1 LSRAYS
7 FASIHLCKKNE
18 KMNKKHI
25 VIIGLGGV
33 GGYFGFKIC
42 QGNET
47 NKLHQISFTARAK
60 TYEIVKENGLTLLS
74 PEHTNSVTN
83 PDAIF
88 QNISEIQNP
97 DLVFICVKE
106 YDLEN
111 VCNQLSKIITKET
124 ILLPMMN
131 GADIYD
137 RIRKIIPNNTI
148 LPSCVYVASH
158 IKEKGIVE
166 HKGKAGKLIFGKDP
180 ERTSENIDWVL
191 DLIQNSKINFEFKEN
206 SLVDIWTKFIFIA
219 SFGLVTAKHNSSIG
233 AVCSIELQK
242 EEATKI
248 MNEIKS
254 IADKK
259 EIYLEDDI
267 IINTFEKASTFPP
280 KTPTSLQLD
289 VNSGKKVNE
298 LELFAG
304 AIINYGKEM
313 NITTS
318 FTESIYQE
326 IKMAD
331 NS

>member
-1 LSRAYS
+1 
-7 FASIHLCKKNE
+7 
-18 KMNKKHI
+18 MNKKHI

-33 GGYFGFKIC
+33 GGYFGFKIN
-42 QGNET
+42 QTNET
-47 NKLHQISFTARAK
+47 DKKQHISFVARAK
-60 TYEIVKENGLTLLS
+60 TYETVKEKGLTLLS
-74 PEHTNSVTN
+74 SEHRNSVTK

-88 QNISEIQNP
+88 QNISEIHNP

-111 VCNQLSKIITKET
+111 VCNQLSKVIKKDA

-137 RIRKIIPNNTI
+137 RIRKIIPNNII
-148 LPSCVYVASH
+148 LPSCVYIASH

-180 ERTSENIDWVL
+180 KNTSENIDWIVN
-191 DLIQNSKINFEFKEN
+191 LIKSSKIDFEFKEN

-219 SFGLVTAKHNSSIG
+219 SFGLITAKYNSSIG
-233 AVCSIELQK
+233 AVCSIKLQK

-248 MNEIKS
+248 MVEIKL

-259 EIYLEDDI
+259 GIYLQDDI
-267 IINTFEKASTFPP
+267 ISKTFEKASTFPP

-289 VNSGKKVNE
+289 VNSGKDDNE

-313 NITTS
+313 NIHTP
-318 FTESIYQE
+318 FTESVYQE
-326 IKMAD
+326 IKAKKL
-331 NS
+331 

>member
-1 LSRAYS
+1 
-7 FASIHLCKKNE
+7 
-18 KMNKKHI
+18 MNKKHI

-33 GGYFGFKIC
+33 GGYFGFKIN
-42 QGNET
+42 QTNET
-47 NKLHQISFTARAK
+47 DKKQHISFVARAK
-60 TYEIVKENGLTLLS
+60 TYETVKEKGLTLLS
-74 PEHTNSVTN
+74 SEHRNSVTK

-88 QNISEIQNP
+88 QNISEIHNP

-111 VCNQLSKIITKET
+111 VCNQLSKVIKKDA

-137 RIRKIIPNNTI
+137 RIRKIIPNNII
-148 LPSCVYVASH
+148 LPSCVYIASH

-180 ERTSENIDWVL
+180 KNTSENIDWIVN
-191 DLIQNSKINFEFKEN
+191 LIKSSKIDFEFKEN

-219 SFGLVTAKHNSSIG
+219 SFGLITAKYNSSIG

-248 MNEIKS
+248 MVEIKL

-259 EIYLEDDI
+259 GIYLQDDI
-267 IINTFEKASTFPP
+267 ISKTFEKASTFPP

-289 VNSGKKVNE
+289 VNSGKDDNE

-313 NITTS
+313 NIHTP
-318 FTESIYQE
+318 FTESVYQE
-326 IKMAD
+326 IKAKKL
-331 NS
+331 

>member
-1 LSRAYS
+1 
-7 FASIHLCKKNE
+7 
-18 KMNKKHI
+18 MNKKHI

-33 GGYFGFKIC
+33 GGYFGFKIN
-42 QGNET
+42 QTNET
-47 NKLHQISFTARAK
+47 DKKQHISFVARAK
-60 TYEIVKENGLTLLS
+60 TYETVKEKGLTLLS
-74 PEHTNSVTN
+74 SEHRNSVTK

-88 QNISEIQNP
+88 QNISEIHNP

-111 VCNQLSKIITKET
+111 VCNQLSKVIKKDA

-137 RIRKIIPNNTI
+137 RIRKIIPNNII
-148 LPSCVYVASH
+148 LPSCVYIASH

-180 ERTSENIDWVL
+180 KNTSENIDWIVN
-191 DLIQNSKINFEFKEN
+191 LIKSSKIDFEFKEN

-219 SFGLVTAKHNSSIG
+219 SFGLITAKYNSSIG

-248 MNEIKS
+248 MVEIKL

-259 EIYLEDDI
+259 GIYLQDDI
-267 IINTFEKASTFPP
+267 ISKTFEKASTFPP

-289 VNSGKKVNE
+289 VNSGKDDNE
-298 LELFAG
+298 LKLFAG

-313 NITTS
+313 NIHTP
-318 FTESIYQE
+318 FTESVYQE
-326 IKMAD
+326 IKAKKL
-331 NS
+331 